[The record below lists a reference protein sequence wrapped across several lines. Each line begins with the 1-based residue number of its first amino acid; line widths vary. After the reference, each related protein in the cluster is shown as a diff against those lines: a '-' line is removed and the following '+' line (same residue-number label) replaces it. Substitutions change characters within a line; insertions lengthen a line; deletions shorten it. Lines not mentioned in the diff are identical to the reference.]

1 MISNPIGVL
10 CRALTLGLM
19 FPLLAQAD
27 PASGP
32 GPDARPQTDCGSLI
46 KKAEASLPK
55 MHNGVE
61 KSAAQEE
68 LAGARTDLAKGDSTS
83 CKTHV
88 KNAVTAMQAK

>member
-55 MHNGVE
+55 MHNGVGRRRN
-61 KSAAQEE
+61 SPGRGRTLPRATPPAA
-68 LAGARTDLAKGDSTS
+68 RP
-83 CKTHV
+83 
-88 KNAVTAMQAK
+88 M